1 MVRYGFGMAAFLSL
15 FLLPVGSLWAQ
26 SACQPA
32 CAPACQP
39 ACQPAVTCVQ
49 KTIMVPQ
56 WVVEMRKVQC
66 VECVPQEREVTV
78 NVVKWVPETKMVE
91 RACTEW
97 VMETRTKE
105 VKTVVCRP
113 VWKTE
118 VCEYTV
124 MVPKM
129 EKVQGTRKVCKM
141 VPVTETRKVC
151 VDQGHWEERPC
162 EPVCGICRHCHRR
175 VRTACATPCDPAANA
190 CAPACAPAKPVC
202 VCKVWVPNPVWK
214 EIQVTCLKPQWVEE
228 PCEYTKCTWVPEQR
242 TREVKRCVWE
252 RQECVKQ
259 VTCNVCVP
267 RTVVKQVPVTV
278 CKKVCEPVVKKCTVM
293 VPQCVE
299 KEVPVRV
306 CKMVPK
312 TITVPVKPC
321 CLHHRV
327 AARRAAAV
335 CCDP

>member
-1 MVRYGFGMAAFLSL
+1 MARYGVGMLAFLA
-15 FLLPVGSLWAQ
+15 FCVMPIGSIWAQ

-49 KTIMVPQ
+49 KTIMVPC
-56 WVVEMRKVQC
+56 WVTEMRKVTC
-66 VECVPQEREVTV
+66 VELVPEEREVTV

-91 RACTEW
+91 RTRTTW
-97 VMETRTKE
+97 VLETRTKE
-105 VKTVVCRP
+105 VKSVVCRP

-124 MVPKM
+124 MVPKI

-141 VPVTETRKVC
+141 VPVTETRKIC
-151 VDQGHWEERPC
+151 VDEGHWEERPC

-175 VRTACATPCDPAANA
+175 VRVVQSAACCPPANA
-190 CAPACAPAKPVC
+190 CEPACAAPKPVC
-202 VCKVWVPNPVWK
+202 VCKVWVPNPVVK
-214 EIQVTCLKPQWVEE
+214 EIQVTCMKPQWVEE
-228 PCEYTKCTWVPEQR
+228 PCEYTKCTWVPEKR

-252 RQECVKQ
+252 RQECVRQ
-259 VTCNVCVP
+259 VTYSVCVP
-267 RTVVKQVPVTV
+267 RTVVETVPVTV

-293 VPQCVE
+293 VPRCVE

-306 CKMVPK
+306 RKMVPK
-312 TITVPVKPC
+312 TVTVPCRPS

-327 AARRAAAV
+327 ALRRAAV